1 MASFTVGGLSTGV
14 DYNELVS
21 KLIEVQRQPI
31 KILENK
37 KDDYNSKISSY
48 SDLDSKLSTLRDAV
62 DKLRTGANFFVKNAS
77 SSDTTV
83 LDATASGTA
92 SSGNYTVSV
101 TTLASEEKEVHS
113 GVLSSSTV
121 VNSSGSDKVFA
132 YTYSGTT
139 ATLTVADG
147 TTLDQLKNLIND
159 DASNPGATATVVNDG
174 VAGDNYRL
182 ILTGNASGLTNTITI
197 DDAATTLDGT
207 GSTVNFESSTFTENK
222 TAADSDFT
230 VDGLQIKR
238 SSNSITDVIDG
249 LTLNLKKAGSSAI
262 VSVTADN
269 DEIKDQVSSFVDAYN
284 DVAEFIATNTDYDS
298 NTKVSGI
305 LSGESTARSIQSR
318 LRSIVSGTVSGL
330 SGSLSI
336 LAEIGITTDYKT
348 GNLKLDSSKLDTKLS
363 ASLDDVA
370 DLFKDN
376 TNGIATEIYS
386 YIGDI
391 TSTVDGS
398 ITLRKK
404 GLTDVISNISNT
416 IESMEYR
423 LDKQEDDLVR
433 KFTALESLVSRYN
446 TIGSYLSGFS
456 TQA

>member
-31 KILENK
+31 TILENK

-48 SDLDSKLSTLRDAV
+48 SDLDTKLSTLRDAV
-62 DKLRTGANFFVKNAS
+62 DKLRTGASFFVKNAS

-83 LDATASGTA
+83 LDATSSGTA

-132 YTYSGTT
+132 YTYGGTT

-159 DASNPGATATVVNDG
+159 DASNPGVTATVVNDS
-174 VAGDNYRL
+174 VSGDNYRL
-182 ILTGNASGLTNTITI
+182 ILTGNATGVTNTITI
-197 DDAATTLDGT
+197 DDATTTLDGT
-207 GSTVNFESSTFTENK
+207 GSTVNFESGTFTENK

-230 VDGLQIKR
+230 VDGLQVKR

-249 LTLNLKKAGSSAI
+249 LTLNLKKAASSAI

-269 DEIKDQVSSFVDAYN
+269 DEIKDQISSFVDAYN

-348 GNLKLDSSKLDTKLS
+348 GNIKLDSSKLDTKLS